1 MVEMDREIAIRNAME
16 QYKEY
21 AVKNAVD
28 AFNEGYL
35 LGVKYAKQVYGEEQN
50 EN

>member
-1 MVEMDREIAIRNAME
+1 MVGIDEEIAIRNAME
-16 QYKEY
+16 HYKDE
-21 AVKNAVD
+21 AVKNALD

-35 LGVKYAKQVYGEEQN
+35 LGVKYAKQVYGGGGH